1 MDAGRRRH
9 LGGREAVAAG
19 VPAPLSTPEP
29 PLGGV
34 LAGRTNRLFQEAR
47 RVRAALPDGALGD
60 HAA

>member
-1 MDAGRRRH
+1 MGAGRRRY

-19 VPAPLSTPEP
+19 VSAPLSTPEP

-34 LAGRTNRLFQEAR
+34 LAGRTNRWFQEAR
-47 RVRAALPDGALGD
+47 RLRETLPDGTLGD